1 MRPKPTR
8 RDFVRTSALGG
19 AALALGLGCDDGTPT
34 VGDDDDTTHDP
45 TPSEPADGRVFLA
58 RADTAEEAVIRALT
72 LLGGLTFIEPGQ
84 SVVVKPNVCGRADP
98 PYTTSP
104 AVLCEVIRQCQAAGA
119 GEVIVAERTWWGSVT
134 QEVFEAP
141 RYEDDTV
148 SLLDYIEDTG
158 ATFLP
163 LDDEPTFKTWPEGA
177 DDFTEA
183 MKLFDVIHQADHVI
197 NVPALKTHILAS
209 FTMTMKN
216 FFGLVHP
223 DTRRDQVHHQ
233 PEASEDP
240 DKIPR
245 MMAQINL
252 AYRPSLNVMDGLIAC
267 TTGGPSP
274 GGLTADTD
282 LIVVGHD
289 RVAVDAVGL
298 AVLQLVGTEPHI
310 EDRPVWEQVQMAEAL
325 RLNLGVA
332 GPDEVELFGD
342 GVDEIDE
349 IDAKLRVV

>member
-1 MRPKPTR
+1 MTRRPTR
-8 RDFVRTSALGG
+8 REFVRTSALGG
-19 AALALGLGCDDGTPT
+19 AALALGLGCDGEGIP
-34 VGDDDDTTHDP
+34 VDDDDSAP
-45 TPSEPADGRVFLA
+45 APQEPADGRVYLA
-58 RADTAEEAVIRALT
+58 RAATPEEAVTRALE
-72 LLGGLTFIEPGQ
+72 LFGGLTFVEPGQ
-84 SVVVKPNVCGRADP
+84 SVLVKPNVCGRADP

-104 AVLCEVIRQCQAAGA
+104 AVLCEVIHQCLAAGA
-119 GEVIVAERTWWGSVT
+119 GEVIVAERTWWGSDT
-134 QEVFEAP
+134 AEIFEATH
-141 RYEDDTV
+141 YEDDTRC
-148 SLLDYIEDTG
+148 LLDYIEEAG

-183 MKLFDVIHQADHVI
+183 MKLFQVIRDVDHVI

-223 DTRRDQVHHQ
+223 DTRRGQVHHQ

-252 AYRPSLNVMDGLIAC
+252 AYTPSLNVMDGIVAC

-274 GGLTADTD
+274 GGLTAATD
-282 LIVVGHD
+282 LIVAGHD

-298 AVLQLVGTEPHI
+298 AILQLVGTEPHI
-310 EDRPVWEQVQMAEAL
+310 EDRPVWDQVQMAEAV
-325 RLNLGVA
+325 RLGVGVR

-342 GVDEIDE
+342 GVDELDE
-349 IDAKLRVV
+349 IDAKLRVT